1 MKKVKLIAI
10 VSALIVAVLI
20 YNFLNELSKPTIVEI
35 TKTKVV
41 VATQDILPNIP
52 ITADMLKVAEIPE
65 EAVHLQSVKNSEEVV
80 GKVTSSKIISG
91 EQILSSKLITP
102 GESTPNGTL
111 AYSIEP
117 GMRAITI
124 AVSNITGLSNMIV
137 PENKVDII
145 GQYKVSVPQ
154 PNGEEK
160 DIDYSVMLLENVK
173 VLAVDGSKTEQE
185 KEVSEAAYTSITLQ
199 VTPLQAIETSMS
211 EFKGQLRAIL
221 RSPLDEGTTS
231 LPALTVD
238 KIIFKNK

>member
-20 YNFLNELSKPTIVEI
+20 YNFLNELSKPTVVEI
-35 TKTKVV
+35 TKAKVV

-52 ITADMLKVAEIPE
+52 IAADMLKVIEMPE
-65 EAVHLQSVKNSEEVV
+65 EAAHLQSVKNTEDVV
-80 GKVTSSKIISG
+80 GKVASSKIMSG

-102 GESTPNGTL
+102 GESTPDGTL

-124 AVSNITGLSNMIV
+124 AVSNITGLSNMIM

-145 GQYKVSVPQ
+145 GQYTVSVLQ
-154 PNGEEK
+154 PDGEEK
-160 DIDYSVMLLENVK
+160 EIDYSVMLLENVR
-173 VLAVDGSKTEQE
+173 VLSVDGNKTEQE
-185 KEVSEAAYTSITLQ
+185 KKASEAAYSSITLQ
-199 VTPLQAIETSMS
+199 VTPLQAMETSMS
-211 EFKGQLRAIL
+211 EFKGNLRAIL

-231 LPALTVD
+231 LPALTID